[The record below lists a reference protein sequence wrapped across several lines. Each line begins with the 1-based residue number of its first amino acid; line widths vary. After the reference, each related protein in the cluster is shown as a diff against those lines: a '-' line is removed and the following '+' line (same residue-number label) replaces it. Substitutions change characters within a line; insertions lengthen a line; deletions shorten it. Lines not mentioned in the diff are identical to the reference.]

1 MSEASTTLHEPSD
14 LLQAG
19 TLETHRALVSLM
31 EELEAIDWYSQR
43 IDATADAQL
52 EAILAHNREEE
63 KEHAMMTLE
72 WLRRR
77 DPGLDAQMRAYLFTD
92 GDIAALEPD
101 EADDA
106 TITTADS
113 DGSLGV
119 GSLREAAV

>member
-1 MSEASTTLHEPSD
+1 
-14 LLQAG
+14 
-19 TLETHRALVSLM
+19 
-31 EELEAIDWYSQR
+31 YSQR